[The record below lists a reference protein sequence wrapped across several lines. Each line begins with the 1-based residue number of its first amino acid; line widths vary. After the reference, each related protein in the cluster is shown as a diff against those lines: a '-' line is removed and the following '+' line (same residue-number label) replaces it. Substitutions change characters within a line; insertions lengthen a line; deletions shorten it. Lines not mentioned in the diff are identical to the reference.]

1 MGILTLLRESPK
13 VFAVATAPLKQC
25 LFRLLSVWSTW

>member
-1 MGILTLLRESPK
+1 

-25 LFRLLSVWSTW
+25 LFRLLSVWRTW